1 MQQKTILVVDDSAT
15 SRLLFRAHL
24 PENFPYIV
32 HEADCLADAM
42 ERGAAIKPEVVV
54 LDYNMP
60 DQSGI
65 EIARAMLKAGT
76 NARFVLFTA
85 NTQKSILDEAAA
97 AGFVAVIEK
106 PVTRE
111 KISDMLEKVGK
122 CN

>member
-1 MQQKTILVVDDSAT
+1 MQQKTILVVDDSVT

-24 PENFPYIV
+24 PGDFPYVI
-32 HEADCLADAM
+32 HEADSLDSAM
-42 ERGAAIKPEVVV
+42 EKAVSIRPEVVV

-60 DQSGI
+60 GQSGV
-65 EIARAMLKAGT
+65 EIARTMLRAGIK
-76 NARFVLFTA
+76 ARFVLFTA

-111 KISDMLEKVGK
+111 KISDMLEKVSQ

>member
-24 PENFPYIV
+24 PENSPYVV
-32 HEADCLADAM
+32 HEADSLEGAM
-42 ERGAAIKPEVVV
+42 EKAVSIRPEVVV

-60 DQSGI
+60 GQTGV
-65 EIARAMLKAGT
+65 EIAHAMLKAGI

-85 NTQKSILDEAAA
+85 NTQKYILDEAMA

-111 KISDMLEKVGK
+111 KINDMLEKVGQ

>member
-24 PENFPYIV
+24 PRNFPYVV
-32 HEADCLADAM
+32 HEADSLESAM
-42 ERGAAIKPEVVV
+42 EKVVSIRPEVVV

-60 DQSGI
+60 GQTGV
-65 EIARAMLKAGT
+65 EIARAMLKAGI

-85 NTQKSILDEAAA
+85 NTQKYILDEAIA

-106 PVTRE
+106 PITRE
-111 KISDMLEKVGK
+111 KINDMLGKLSK

>member
-24 PENFPYIV
+24 PENFPYVV

-42 ERGAAIKPEVVV
+42 KKAAVIKPEVVV

-60 DQSGI
+60 DQSGV
-65 EIARAMLKAGT
+65 EIMRTMLKAGI

-85 NTQKSILDEAAA
+85 NTQKSILDEATA
-97 AGFVAVIEK
+97 AGFVAVVEK
-106 PVTRE
+106 PVTQE
-111 KISDMLEKVGK
+111 KISDMLEKVSK

>member
-24 PENFPYIV
+24 PRNFPYVV
-32 HEADCLADAM
+32 HEADSLESAM
-42 ERGAAIKPEVVV
+42 EKVVSIRPEVVV

-60 DQSGI
+60 GQTGV
-65 EIARAMLKAGT
+65 EIARAMLKAGI

-85 NTQKSILDEAAA
+85 NTQKYILDEAIAV
-97 AGFVAVIEK
+97 GFVAVIEK

-111 KISDMLEKVGK
+111 KINDMLEKVSK
-122 CN
+122 CS

>member
-24 PENFPYIV
+24 PENFPYVV
-32 HEADCLADAM
+32 HEADSLDSAM
-42 ERGAAIKPEVVV
+42 EKAAAMRPEVVV

-60 DQSGI
+60 GQSGV
-65 EIARAMLKAGT
+65 EIARAMLKTGINAG
-76 NARFVLFTA
+76 FVLFTA

-106 PVTRE
+106 PVTQE
-111 KISDMLEKVGK
+111 KISDMLEKVSK

>member
-24 PENFPYIV
+24 PRNFPYVV
-32 HEADCLADAM
+32 HEADSLESAM
-42 ERGAAIKPEVVV
+42 EKVVSIRPEVVV

-60 DQSGI
+60 GQTGV
-65 EIARAMLKAGT
+65 EIARAMLKAGI

-85 NTQKSILDEAAA
+85 NTQKYILDEAIA

-111 KISDMLEKVGK
+111 KINDMLGKLSK

>member
-1 MQQKTILVVDDSAT
+1 MKQKTILIVDDSAT

-24 PENFPYIV
+24 PEDFPHVV
-32 HEADCLADAM
+32 HEADNLAA
-42 ERGAAIKPEVVV
+42 AVAQATAIKPEFVV

-65 EIARAMLKAGT
+65 EIARTMQKAGIS
-76 NARFVLFTA
+76 AMFVLFTA
-85 NTQKSILDEAAA
+85 NTQKSILDEATA
-97 AGFVAVIEK
+97 AGFMAVIEK

-111 KISDMLEKVGK
+111 KISAMLEKVGE

>member
-1 MQQKTILVVDDSAT
+1 MPQKTILIVDDSAT

-24 PENFPYIV
+24 PANFPYVV
-32 HEADCLADAM
+32 HEADSLDSAM
-42 ERGAAIKPEVVV
+42 EKAAAIRPEVVV

-60 DQSGI
+60 GQSGV
-65 EIARAMLKAGT
+65 EIARAMLKTGI

-106 PVTRE
+106 PVTQE
-111 KISDMLEKVGK
+111 KISDMLEKVSK

>member
-24 PENFPYIV
+24 PGNFPYIV
-32 HEADCLADAM
+32 HEADSLDSAM
-42 ERGAAIKPEVVV
+42 KKGTTIRPEVVV

-60 DQSGI
+60 DQSGV
-65 EIARAMLKAGT
+65 EVARTMLRAGI

-106 PVTRE
+106 PVTME

>member
-1 MQQKTILVVDDSAT
+1 MQQNAILVVDDSAT

-24 PENFPYIV
+24 PENFPYVV

-42 ERGAAIKPEVVV
+42 KKAAVIKPEVVV

-60 DQSGI
+60 DQSGV
-65 EIARAMLKAGT
+65 EIMRTMLKAGI
-76 NARFVLFTA
+76 NAKFVLFTA
-85 NTQKSILDEAAA
+85 NTQKSILDEATA

-106 PVTRE
+106 PVTQE
-111 KISDMLEKVGK
+111 KISDMLEKVSK

>member
-1 MQQKTILVVDDSAT
+1 
-15 SRLLFRAHL
+15 
-24 PENFPYIV
+24 
-32 HEADCLADAM
+32 M
-42 ERGAAIKPEVVV
+42 EKAVAIRPEVVV

-60 DQSGI
+60 GQTGV
-65 EIARAMLKAGT
+65 EIAHAMLKAGV

-85 NTQKSILDEAAA
+85 NTQKYILDEAIA

-111 KISDMLEKVGK
+111 KINDMLEKLSK

>member
-1 MQQKTILVVDDSAT
+1 MQHNATLVVDDSAT
-15 SRLLFRAHL
+15 SRLLFRANL

-32 HEADCLADAM
+32 HEADSLESAM
-42 ERGAAIKPEVVV
+42 ERGIAIRPEVVV

-60 DQSGI
+60 GQSGV
-65 EIARAMLKAGT
+65 EIARAMTKAGI

-85 NTQKSILDEAAA
+85 NTQKFVLDEAAE

-111 KISDMLEKVGK
+111 KINDMLEKVSQ

>member
-24 PENFPYIV
+24 PGDFSYVV
-32 HEADCLADAM
+32 HEADSLDSAM
-42 ERGAAIKPEVVV
+42 EKAISVRPEVVV

-60 DQSGI
+60 GQSGV
-65 EIARAMLKAGT
+65 EIARAMLEAGI
-76 NARFVLFTA
+76 NAQFVLFTA
-85 NTQKSILDEAAA
+85 NTQKFVLDEAAE

-111 KISDMLEKVGK
+111 KINDMLEKVSK

>member
-1 MQQKTILVVDDSAT
+1 MQKTILIIDDSAT

-24 PENFPYIV
+24 PGNFPYV
-32 HEADCLADAM
+32 LHEADSLDSAM
-42 ERGAAIKPEVVV
+42 EKTASIRPEVVV

-60 DQSGI
+60 GQSGV
-65 EIARAMLKAGT
+65 EIARAMLKAGIK
-76 NARFVLFTA
+76 ARFVLFTA
-85 NTQKSILDEAAA
+85 NTQKYILDEAAA

-111 KISDMLEKVGK
+111 KINDMLEKVSK

>member
-24 PENFPYIV
+24 PGNFPYIV
-32 HEADCLADAM
+32 HEADSLDSAM
-42 ERGAAIKPEVVV
+42 EKAAAIRPEVVV

-60 DQSGI
+60 GQSGV

>member
-15 SRLLFRAHL
+15 SRLLFRANL
-24 PENFPYIV
+24 PKNFPYVV

-42 ERGAAIKPEVVV
+42 KKGADIRPEVVV

-65 EIARAMLKAGT
+65 EIAHTMLKAGI

-85 NTQKSILDEAAA
+85 NTQKSILDEATA

>member
-24 PENFPYIV
+24 PENSPYVV
-32 HEADCLADAM
+32 HEADSLDSAM
-42 ERGAAIKPEVVV
+42 EEAVSVRPEVVV

-60 DQSGI
+60 GQSGV
-65 EIARAMLKAGT
+65 EIARAMLKAGI

-85 NTQKSILDEAAA
+85 NTQKFVLDEAAE

-106 PVTRE
+106 PVTRG
-111 KISDMLEKVGK
+111 KINDMFEKVSK